1 MFTGIIEEKGVLRAI
16 ETAQKSA
23 KLTIEGNT
31 VLKDTKIG
39 DSIATNGVCL
49 TVTDLKTG
57 TFTVDVMFET
67 LERSTLKQ
75 KRTGDTLNL
84 ERALTLK
91 DRLGGHLMSGHVDGV
106 GTLLNTHQEGIATVM
121 TFEAPKDVM
130 KYVANKGSIGIDGV
144 SLTVI
149 EAKDASFS
157 VSVIPE
163 TKRAT
168 TLGDLRLRDTV
179 NLEVDMIAKYVERL
193 LKNDDEKETLDEG
206 FLRRHGYL

>member
-1 MFTGIIEEKGVLRAI
+1 MFTGIIEEKGVLKAI

-23 KLTIEGNT
+23 RLTIAGNT